1 MDQRPVQRRFRDA
14 RPAVV
19 ERIGAVP
26 RCIRI
31 PARSHTQKVVDGDR
45 AATVVRS
52 RAKSGAAPYLGVP
65 LQHRRTDQRRSDAL
79 GDRPCALRHGRPETG
94 RIALTQN
101 GAAALNEHGGGARSV
116 AMRFAEGLLDARRQ
130 RANRYYRIAV
140 LHVDPGPLRADGM
153 RRTADRQLRTTAA
166 GIVHR
171 DAGRH
176 IARPLDDHLPD
187 LAIAVAID
195 RIRQVVD
202 HCVERALDPGQ
213 FPRRDALGRPR
224 RAVSLGIG
232 DRATQEQCLVAC
244 RQRAVIARRNI
255 VLRGRLGG
263 ERRGGQQRCGGES
276 MSHHARL
283 VTRLLRHA
291 NKRGRTVSRPAPL
304 VLFR

>member
-1 MDQRPVQRRFRDA
+1 
-14 RPAVV
+14 
-19 ERIGAVP
+19 
-26 RCIRI
+26 
-31 PARSHTQKVVDGDR
+31 
-45 AATVVRS
+45 
-52 RAKSGAAPYLGVP
+52 
-65 LQHRRTDQRRSDAL
+65 
-79 GDRPCALRHGRPETG
+79 
-94 RIALTQN
+94 
-101 GAAALNEHGGGARSV
+101 
-116 AMRFAEGLLDARRQ
+116 MRLAEGTLDASGQ
-130 RANRYYRIAV
+130 RACGFYRVAV

-195 RIRQVVD
+195 RIGQVVD
-202 HCVERALDPGQ
+202 HCVEWALDPCQ

-255 VLRGRLGG
+255 VLSGRLGG

-304 VLFR
+304 VLLR